1 MTAETTLAPDIWQ
14 EAVDLW
20 QRYGR
25 RETSVSTERQ
35 YRGDCRRLAEAG
47 EPSAFASPDAFYKR
61 RAALV
66 WAQLKTLD
74 DWMTGRDVSPAEV
87 RGAVKWLRRYPPGA
101 GQPDQAVGGR
111 RRRQRRSTAAG
122 GRPKS
127 KDHVGCRLHKRIPD
141 WRRRVLQRA
150 VSASAYP
157 VAIAVLMATGV
168 RPAELAKGVRLRTEA
183 GCLRVDG
190 AGAKAC
196 ERRATGQPQWRVWI
210 ALEQAV
216 PEVAYLRGLIG
227 AHAVDVAVDEPT
239 LRREVKR
246 ATIAALGD
254 EGLDVSPYVFRHD
267 FAAGL
272 PACRTL
278 KAFALHHASCRSTAQ
293 YGNRSRGARTARL
306 VSATGTRAVAAGP
319 LPPQPSPIST
329 QPAAASAEP
338 QVQEDDAERHGMTP

>member
-1 MTAETTLAPDIWQ
+1 MTAETTLEPDIRQ
-14 EAVDLW
+14 KALDLW

-25 RETSVSTERQ
+25 RDTAVSTERQ

-47 EPSAFASPDAFYKR
+47 EPSASASPDAFYKR
-61 RAALV
+61 RAAIV

-74 DWMTGRDVSPAEV
+74 DWMMGRDVSAAEV

-101 GQPDQAVGGR
+101 GQPDQGMAGQHR
-111 RRRQRRSTAAG
+111 RRRRSTAAG
-122 GRPKS
+122 GRPRS
-127 KDHVGCRLHKRIPD
+127 KDHVGSRLHNRIPD
-141 WRRRVLQRA
+141 WRRRVLEQA
-150 VSASAYP
+150 VSASACP
-157 VAIAVLMATGV
+157 AAIAVLMATGV

-190 AGAKAC
+190 AGAKAS

-216 PEVAYLRGLIG
+216 PEVAYLGTLIG
-227 AHAVDVAVDEPT
+227 ARAVNVAVDEPT

-246 ATIAALGD
+246 VAIAALGQ
-254 EGLDVSPYVFRHD
+254 EGLDVSPYVLRHD

-293 YGNRSRGARTARL
+293 YGNRTRGARTPHL
-306 VSATGTRAVAAGP
+306 VSATGTRSVTAGP
-319 LPPQPSPIST
+319 PPPRPSPIST
-329 QPAAASAEP
+329 QPAVASAESK
-338 QVQEDDAERHGMTP
+338 VHEDDAECHGMTP